1 MARTED
7 GEYEL
12 VLGNR
17 QLLSIFFVVV
27 LLLGAGFTL
36 GYILGRNS
44 AASVPAVEVAEKKT
58 AETPILVDPPKDS
71 KPSAAAEST
80 APPVETSQVNP
91 APDEKKATP
100 AEPQPQ
106 TTPPPIATPEKKGA
120 LGGDFKSG
128 VPPEGSVFV
137 QVAAVRESDAQTEAA
152 LLTKKGFPVWIA
164 PSDKPELFTV
174 LVGPY
179 TDVGDLSKAKASL
192 EQLGFKRVFR
202 KEFRKKKS

>member
-44 AASVPAVEVAEKKT
+44 AASVPAVEVTEKKT
-58 AETPILVDPPKDS
+58 AETPILVDPPKDTR
-71 KPSAAAEST
+71 PSAAVEST
-80 APPVETSQVNP
+80 VRPVDTPVANP
-91 APDEKKATP
+91 AADENKATP
-100 AEPQPQ
+100 AEPKSEA
-106 TTPPPIATPEKKGA
+106 TPPPSTAAEKKGA
-120 LGGDFKSG
+120 SGDFKSG

-152 LLTKKGFPVWIA
+152 LLRKKGFPVWVA

-179 TDVGDLSKAKASL
+179 TDVAELSKAKASL